1 MSLISK
7 GWKSRWLQP
16 REFGELTHGR
26 SNSASPGQGG
36 EQIMAVDS
44 FLAPYHI
51 AACGDRYTY
60 RGYPLTLG
68 DVLEFL

>member
-7 GWKSRWLQP
+7 GWKSRWLEP

-44 FLAPYHI
+44 FLAPVPHRRLRRQIHI
-51 AACGDRYTY
+51 QRLSANTR
-60 RGYPLTLG
+60 
-68 DVLEFL
+68 